1 MSDAVPKGRRPVG
14 IMKTQLCKELKE
26 AFSQQT
32 EFAASVV
39 ASDSAVQALLTTEEG
54 WRQADN
60 AILHDGHQQSIASQ
74 RLCETLKHL
83 HNIICKKEGAELPS
97 PFPQCEYLED
107 VLDRL
112 T

>member
-1 MSDAVPKGRRPVG
+1 MSPKAFVFVNRAKAKAVRGAAMSDAVPKGRRPVG

-54 WRQADN
+54 WRQQTTPFFTMAT
-60 AILHDGHQQSIASQ
+60 SRASPASACA
-74 RLCETLKHL
+74 R
-83 HNIICKKEGAELPS
+83 P
-97 PFPQCEYLED
+97 
-107 VLDRL
+107 
-112 T
+112 